1 MAKLAPV
8 HWKTFEKFLFYVGCE
23 FKRQKGDHRIY
34 WSPGLKR
41 PVVVPTDT
49 QVPIFVIRSN
59 LRTLGMSPQQYLE
72 ILERL

>member
-34 WSPGLKR
+34 WSPGLRR

-72 ILERL
+72 ILERI